1 MADVYQKA
9 TGDLKITKTFGG
21 DVTKEEVASGAIT
34 FEVKTSDGKWL
45 DKDGKLSDEKVELT
59 LGEADGFVASKDGK
73 TWTKEF
79 TGVPAGKY
87 TVTEA
92 NSAEA
97 KGTVVAGKTATLELK
112 DVYQK
117 EQDGPKKSDTE
128 TKVGTSTGTKVSG
141 GSLPK
146 TGDPAVATGL
156 AAICLTAL
164 GSGLLTGG
172 LYLRKRRKDDTE

>member
-1 MADVYQKA
+1 M
-9 TGDLKITKTFGG
+9 
-21 DVTKEEVASGAIT
+21 
-34 FEVKTSDGKWL
+34 
-45 DKDGKLSDEKVELT
+45 
-59 LGEADGFVASKDGK
+59 
-73 TWTKEF
+73 
-79 TGVPAGKY
+79 PAGKY

-92 NSAEA
+92 NSELKGWTLDKSKSTTEA